1 MSDENKSQSRPPAQA
16 PEAEPTVTRS
26 AAPMWIIVV
35 TLTLLFVGGLYLDSH
50 GGWFNPRI
58 YGPYD
63 NAEKLEAFQPQSGAA
78 AVAAR
83 GKRVY
88 ESVCGICHGPDGAG
102 KPGQFPPLAG
112 SEWVMAKGV
121 NRLAHIPLEGV
132 NGTIKVEGKDWSLN
146 MAAMGAALS
155 DEDLAAVLT
164 YVRTS
169 WGNKAG
175 EVTADDVHKVRAA
188 IGGHPQ
194 PMTGDEMMKMP
205 E

>member
-1 MSDENKSQSRPPAQA
+1 MSDENKSCGNA

-35 TLTLLFVGGLYLDSH
+35 TLMVLFFGGLYLDSH
-50 GGWFNPRI
+50 GGWFNARV
-58 YGPYD
+58 YAPYNSAD
-63 NAEKLEAFQPQSGAA
+63 KLESFQPLSGAA
-78 AVAAR
+78 AQAAQ

-88 ESVCGICHGPDGAG
+88 EAVCGICHGTDGAG
-102 KPGQFPPLAG
+102 KPGQAPPLAG

-121 NRLAHIPLEGV
+121 NRLAHIPLEGLT
-132 NGTIKVEGKDWSLN
+132 GTVKVEGKDWNLN

-155 DEDLAAVLT
+155 DSDLAAVLT
-164 YVRTS
+164 YIRTS

-175 EVTADDVHKVRAA
+175 EVTEDDVKKVRAA

-194 PMTGDEMMKMP
+194 PMSGDEMTKMP